1 MYSYVTVGEAVAF
14 TIGWNLIL
22 EYVIGTA
29 ACSRALS
36 SYIDTLFHNAIRI
49 FVLQHIGEMNAPGVA
64 KYPDFIAF
72 IITIIFSGVISCGVS
87 QSALLNNILNT
98 CTLLTVIFSLGVGA
112 FYFEPQLWTGE
123 KAFFPYGVHGVTTG
137 AASCFY
143 AYIGFDIIATT
154 GEEAKNPRKSIPIAI
169 VTSLI
174 ILFLCY
180 FTVSMV
186 MTMMVPYYDLS
197 KAASLQQVFVDRG
210 IPGVKYFI
218 IIGAIAGLTAS
229 LMGSLFPM
237 PRIIYAMALDCL
249 IFNVFA
255 KIYKRTQM
263 PVLATMSAGLLTGV
277 LSCIFTEEDLI
288 QMMSIGTLL
297 AYTLVSTSVLIL
309 RYQPQTEYEMQYA
322 DEYRSARKEEI
333 TQAKEE
339 VKTLQGKAKM
349 DHYVGRVKS
358 TVKNDTPNWTSSLVV
373 NWAIAWTT
381 IFMFSFNGMLIYAGW
396 ALARAYGKSSNAC
409 LFLLS
414 SHTLLPLHDLIYC

>member
-1 MYSYVTVGEAVAF
+1 SELKQSLTTADLISLGVGSVLGTGVFVVAAGVAKNTAGPAVTISFAIAAFASILSGLCYAEFGARVPKTTGSSYVYSYVTVGEAVAF

-36 SYIDTLFHNAIRI
+36 SYIDTLFHNAIRM
-49 FVLQHIGEMNAPGVA
+49 FFLRYVGEMDAPGLA
-64 KYPDFIAF
+64 KYPDFIALL
-72 IITIIFSGVISCGVS
+72 ITIFFSGVISCGVS
-87 QSALLNNILNT
+87 QSALLNNILNS
-98 CTLLTVIFSLGVGA
+98 CTLLTVVFSLGVGA

-123 KAFFPYGVHGVTTG
+123 KAFFPYGTHGVTTG

-186 MTMMVPYYDLS
+186 MTLMVPYYDLS

-210 IPGVKYFI
+210 VPGVKYFI

-237 PRIIYAMALDCL
+237 PRIIYAMAIDCL
-249 IFNVFA
+249 IFKVFA
-255 KIYKRTQM
+255 KVYKRTQM
-263 PVLATMSAGLLTGV
+263 PVLATMSAGFLTGI
-277 LSCIFTEEDLI
+277 LACIFTEEDLI

-297 AYTLVSTSVLIL
+297 AYTLV
-309 RYQPQTEYEMQYA
+309 
-322 DEYRSARKEEI
+322 
-333 TQAKEE
+333 
-339 VKTLQGKAKM
+339 
-349 DHYVGRVKS
+349 
-358 TVKNDTPNWTSSLVV
+358 
-373 NWAIAWTT
+373 
-381 IFMFSFNGMLIYAGW
+381 
-396 ALARAYGKSSNAC
+396 
-409 LFLLS
+409 
-414 SHTLLPLHDLIYC
+414 